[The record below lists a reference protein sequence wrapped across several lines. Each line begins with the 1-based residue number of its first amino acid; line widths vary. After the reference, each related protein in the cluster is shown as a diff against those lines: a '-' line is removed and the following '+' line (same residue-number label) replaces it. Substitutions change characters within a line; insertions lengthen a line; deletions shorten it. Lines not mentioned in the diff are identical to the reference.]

1 VTELNV
7 PFTMMTN
14 DRVVVVVR
22 VYTFTHC
29 RHGGV
34 EPQLRNED
42 GSWPK
47 RHNESSSFLAHCR
60 TPCLAL

>member
-1 VTELNV
+1 
-7 PFTMMTN
+7 MMTN

-22 VYTFTHC
+22 VYTFTHG